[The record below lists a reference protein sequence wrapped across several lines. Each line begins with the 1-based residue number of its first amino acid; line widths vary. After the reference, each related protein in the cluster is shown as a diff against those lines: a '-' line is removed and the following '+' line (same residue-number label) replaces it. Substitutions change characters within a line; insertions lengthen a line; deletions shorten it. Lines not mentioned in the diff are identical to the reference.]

1 MTSVIHYDTIQQMK
15 IALITDQHFGARNDS
30 IHFLDYYEKF
40 YNHTFFPYLD
50 SINIRTVLVL
60 GDTFDRRKYVNFY
73 TFKRAK
79 EMFFDGLAQRKI
91 TVHMLAGNHDTYFK
105 NTNDVNSVALLL
117 GEYTNINVIDSP
129 QTIHLQYADTSHDV
143 CMIPW
148 INAENYDIA
157 LAEIKNTSATVCCG
171 HFEIEGFAMHRGMPS
186 QEGLK
191 RDIFRK
197 FQQTFSGHYHHR
209 SSSDS
214 ITYLGNPYELT
225 WQDYNDTRG
234 FHIFD
239 LDSHDLN
246 FIPNP
251 NVMFHRIVYDDK
263 NETITEITNKD
274 MSGYANTYVKVVV
287 INKTNPYLFDKF
299 MNNLYNVNP
308 IDITIVEDFT
318 ELTEGVDEEMVDQA
332 QDTITILNKYV
343 DTIQDDSID
352 NTVLKNILQEVYVE
366 ALNTESA

>member
-1 MTSVIHYDTIQQMK
+1 MK
-15 IALITDQHFGARNDS
+15 IALITDTHFGARNDS
-30 IHFLDYYEKF
+30 IQFLDYYEKF
-40 YNHTFFPYLD
+40 YSGTFFPTLD
-50 SINIRTVLVL
+50 KEGIDTVIML
-60 GDTFDRRKYVNFY
+60 GDTFDRRKYINY
-73 TFKRAK
+73 LTLKRAK
-79 EMFFDGLAQRKI
+79 EIYFDELSKRKI
-91 TVHMLAGNHDTYFK
+91 KTFILVGNHDTTYK
-105 NTNDVNSVALLL
+105 NTNEVNSIELLL
-117 GEYTNINVIDSP
+117 EDYSNITAISGPKTINVD
-129 QTIHLQYADTSHDV
+129 QHDI

-148 INAENYDIA
+148 INAENYDIS

-197 FQQTFSGHYHHR
+197 FDLTFSGHYHHK

-214 ITYLGNPYELT
+214 IYYLGNPYELT
-225 WQDYNDTRG
+225 WSDYNDTRG
-234 FHIFD
+234 FHILD
-239 LDSHDLN
+239 LDTRNLD

-263 NETITEITNKD
+263 LESITEITNKA
-274 MSGYANTYVKVVV
+274 MAGYANTYVKVVV
-287 INKTNPYLFDKF
+287 VNKTNPYLFDKF

-308 IDITIVEDFT
+308 LDITIVEDFT
-318 ELTEGVDEEMVDQA
+318 ELTEGVDDEMVDQA

-366 ALNTESA
+366 ALNDETL